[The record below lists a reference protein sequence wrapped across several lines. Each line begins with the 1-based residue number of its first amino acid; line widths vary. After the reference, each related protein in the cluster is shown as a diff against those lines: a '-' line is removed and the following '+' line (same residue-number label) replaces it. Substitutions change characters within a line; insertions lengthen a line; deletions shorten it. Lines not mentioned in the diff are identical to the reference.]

1 MPRSKFKRIKTKY
14 PGVFYVMG
22 TTCCPCVPEKIYY
35 IRYRKAGKLREEVA
49 GRQYDGV
56 IVAGR
61 QYDGA
66 MTPTKARALRAQC
79 ILTGRKP
86 LRPPRRR
93 DKG

>member
-1 MPRSKFKRIKTKY
+1 M
-14 PGVFYVMG
+14 
-22 TTCCPCVPEKIYY
+22 PEKIYY
-35 IRYRKAGKLREEVA
+35 IRYRRVGKLREEVA

-61 QYDGA
+61 QYEGA
-66 MTPTKARALRAQC
+66 MTPTKARALRAQR

-86 LRPPRRR
+86 LRRPRLN